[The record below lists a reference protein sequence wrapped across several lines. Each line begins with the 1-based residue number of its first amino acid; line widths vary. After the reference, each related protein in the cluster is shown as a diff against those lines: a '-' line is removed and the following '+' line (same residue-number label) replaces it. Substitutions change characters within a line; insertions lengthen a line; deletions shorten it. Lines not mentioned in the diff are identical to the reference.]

1 MDTQNLETKAETNV
15 ETKVET
21 NIPQNQ
27 KETSVKSGKK
37 KKVTMIIVLTVLGL
51 LLVGIGVYLIYG
63 YQHKDEFFKGTMIN
77 GSDVSGMTVSEV
89 QDVLTDSAAAYALT
103 VTTKD
108 DKTAEITAEDINY
121 RYDLE
126 GTVENVH
133 NRQSWWKWGLAYL
146 IAEDG
151 NNTVPIV
158 YDEDA
163 LKAVVKEWAFM
174 KKANQT
180 APVDAVLAYEK
191 DKYVV
196 TEHVDGNTIDTD
208 ILCEALIEAVD
219 NGASAITVEETGAYI
234 LPEVTS
240 DDPVLN
246 DNAEVLN
253 KEANFNITYNLSDGS
268 TKVIDKDVLLTWMS
282 TDETGRY
289 YRDEEVFKE
298 KITAFVTELNSA
310 VEAGNESDVTFTS
323 GNPNNQR
330 EVSVHC
336 YISNKWALDVEA
348 EIEQLTDEVFSCTT
362 ATREPIYSTRRF
374 EGDGELGDTYVE
386 IDLSAQHLW
395 YYEDGVLQLESDIV
409 SGTYTDA
416 ARRTPGG
423 IYNLNYKQRD
433 RTLRG
438 QKVQEVTEIEV
449 PVEVVIPGT
458 DPVLDEQGNVIQEGT
473 PPTTVIE
480 MRKEQKIEEKY
491 EYESFVSYWMPFNGG
506 IGMHDANWRGAFGG
520 SIYMYSGSHGCI
532 NMPSSKAAKLYE
544 MIETGC
550 VVVCYY

>member
-1 MDTQNLETKAETNV
+1 MDTQNL

-21 NIPQNQ
+21 NIPQTQ
-27 KETSVKSGKK
+27 EETKAESGKK
-37 KKVTMIIVLTVLGL
+37 KKVTLIIGLTVLGL

-63 YQHKDEFFKGTMIN
+63 YQHKDEFFKGTTIN
-77 GSDVSGMTVSEV
+77 GADVSGMTVGEV
-89 QDVLTDSAAAYALT
+89 QDVLTDSAASYVLT

-108 DKTAEITAEDINY
+108 DKTAEITAEDIDY
-121 RYDLE
+121 RYELE
-126 GTVENVH
+126 GTVEKVH

-146 IAEDG
+146 IAEEG

-163 LKAVVKEWAFM
+163 LKSVVEGWAFM
-174 KKANQT
+174 KKANQI

-196 TEHVDGNTIDTD
+196 TEHVDGNTIDTA

-219 NGASAITVEETGAYI
+219 NGAAAITVEETGAYI

-253 KEANFNITYNLSDGS
+253 KEANFNITYNLADGS

-298 KITAFVTELNSA
+298 KITAFVTELNAA

-323 GNPNNQR
+323 GNPKNQR
-330 EVSVHC
+330 EVTVHC
-336 YISNKWALDVEA
+336 FISNAWALDVEA
-348 EIEQLTDEVFSCTT
+348 ETAQLTEEVFNNTT
-362 ATREPIYSTRRF
+362 ITREPVYSARRF
-374 EGDGELGDTYVE
+374 EGDGALGDTYVE

-395 YYEDGVLQLESDIV
+395 YYEDGILQLESDIV

-416 ARRTPGG
+416 TRRTPGG
-423 IYNLNYKQRD
+423 IYKLNYKQRD

-438 QKVQEVTEIEV
+438 QKVQEVTEVEV
-449 PVEVVIPGT
+449 PVEVVVPGT
-458 DPVLDEQGNVIQEGT
+458 DPVLDEFGNVIQEGT
-473 PPTTVIE
+473 PPTTIIE

-506 IGMHDANWRGAFGG
+506 IGMHDASWRGAFGG
-520 SIYMYSGSHGCI
+520 SYYMYGGSHGCI